1 MIKHSLKAS
10 SVLWF
15 FILFGFFITFAQA
28 DVIEDSFSVD
38 LDELNSKSP
47 EIGTV
52 IDQNNVDSF
61 EQLLPP
67 KLGELIKQGFYSIKI
82 GVPISIRPHQAYIDA
97 SVKHIGTAKLDDKS
111 GVVLNYTAGRPFPE
125 PPELDDP
132 RAGDKLAW
140 NMRYTYAY
148 DSGEVADFFWQYRD
162 MHKEKIERT
171 LSFYASS
178 LRFMHRHVEQPV
190 PALPRNPSQIYN
202 TLYLKVI
209 SPPDLRGTQ
218 LLIQRMEDDTKQEQ
232 AWLYLATH
240 RRVRRL
246 ASGQTTDAF
255 LGSDIMIED
264 FLGYNGR
271 IKDQR
276 WTYKG
281 TQWVLLPYF
290 NHNEMPLVDVNHQQD
305 GYRFVG
311 FTGKADCFPD
321 ITWQV
326 RKAYVLEAEPYDER
340 HPLSKRLF
348 YMDAQTMQ
356 PAYGNIFDRSGKLW
370 KVAIAGFSHPDSHH
384 PVNKGSGTPMIDVVS
399 MIDIQAMHC
408 TTLQFKAIVPRKK
421 LKETDFT
428 VQALR
433 AKGR

>member
-1 MIKHSLKAS
+1 MCSIGLS
-10 SVLWF
+10 
-15 FILFGFFITFAQA
+15 A
-28 DVIEDSFSVD
+28 DVVDDAFSIN
-38 LDELNSKSP
+38 EESP
-47 EIGTV
+47 LEAKVGLV
-52 IDQNNVDSF
+52 IDASNVQDYKSYLAPRLEELISEGF
-61 EQLLPP
+61 YTI
-67 KLGELIKQGFYSIKI
+67 KLGKKLSFA
-82 GVPISIRPHQAYIDA
+82 PAQAYIDA
-97 SVKHIGTAKLDDKS
+97 TREHLGKTSLGDKP
-111 GVVLNYTAGRPFPE
+111 GIINDYVAGRPFPE
-125 PPELDDP
+125 EPDASDP

-140 NMRYTYAY
+140 NLRYTYAY
-148 DSGEVADFFWQYRD
+148 DSGEVTDFFWQYRD

-178 LRFMHRHVEQPV
+178 LRFMHRHVEEPLPV
-190 PALPRNPSQIYN
+190 LQRNPSEIYN
-202 TLYLKVI
+202 SLYLKVI

-271 IKDQR
+271 IMDQK
-276 WTYKG
+276 WTYLE
-281 TQWVLLPYF
+281 TRDVLLPF
-290 NHNEMPLVDVNHQQD
+290 FDHSEMPLVEVNNQQD
-305 GYRFVG
+305 GFKFIG

-321 ITWQV
+321 VSWQL
-326 RKAYVLEAEPYDER
+326 RRAHVLEAEPYDER

-348 YMDAQTMQ
+348 YVDAQTMQ
-356 PAYGNIFDRSGKLW
+356 PAYANIFDRGGKLW
-370 KVAIAGFSHPDSHH
+370 KVAIAGFAHPDSHH
-384 PVNKGSGTPMIDVVS
+384 PANHDSGTPIIDVVS
-399 MIDIQAMHC
+399 MVDVQAMHC
-408 TTLQFKAIVPRKK
+408 TTLQFKARLPVKK

>member
-1 MIKHSLKAS
+1 MIMFPKFHWVFI
-10 SVLWF
+10 VL
-15 FILFGFFITFAQA
+15 ILFADFIHA
-28 DVIEDSFSVD
+28 DVIEQSFSID
-38 LDELNSKSP
+38 LEKIRSISP
-47 EIGTV
+47 EAGT
-52 IDQNNVDSF
+52 IINKDNVDSF
-61 EQLLPP
+61 TDILPP
-67 KLGELIKQGFYSIKI
+67 KLGELIKDGLYSITV
-82 GVPISIRPHQAYIDA
+82 GEPLSFRPHQAYIDA
-97 SVKHIGTAKLDDKS
+97 SVLYLGATSLDEKP

-125 PPELDDP
+125 QPSLDDP

-148 DSGEVADFFWQYRD
+148 DGGEVADFFWQYRD

-178 LRFMHRHVEQPV
+178 LRFMHRHVEEPL
-190 PALPRNPSQIYN
+190 PALPRNPSKIFN
-202 TLYLKVI
+202 ALYLRVI

-218 LLIQRMEDDTKQEQ
+218 LLIQRMEDDTKPEQ

-271 IKDQR
+271 IKDQK
-276 WTYKG
+276 WSYKG
-281 TQWVLLPYF
+281 TEWVLLPF
-290 NHNEMPLVDVNHQQD
+290 FKHNEMSLEEVNRQQD

-311 FTGKADCFPD
+311 FHGKADCFPNV
-321 ITWQV
+321 TWQL
-326 RKAYVLEAEPYDER
+326 RKAYVLEAVPYDER

-348 YMDAQTMQ
+348 YVDVQTMQ

-370 KVAIAGFSHPDSHH
+370 KVAIAGFSHPDAHH

-408 TTLQFKAIVPRKK
+408 TTLQFKAMLPHKK
-421 LKETDFT
+421 LRETDFT